1 MQVCRRTDK
10 WKSAVNNSFAHH
22 AAAFE
27 SCRQRLR
34 NMNLLKLRSRCCI
47 CCHDLCF
54 FTFVIALW
62 IDLIIIIPTNS
73 QCYFICPLSNLQI
86 QWMMQQQPMT
96 NFLLAIKWSFQ
107 KMLQHKLVRPI
118 TSHKSLHSALV
129 HCTLQPVQ
137 KTKTKTLW
145 MSNNIGNRI
154 WGNIDK
160 EPNMMHS
167 TP

>member
-34 NMNLLKLRSRCCI
+34 NMNLLKLGSRCCI

-54 FTFVIALW
+54 FPFVIALW

-73 QCYFICPLSNLQI
+73 QCYFICSLSNLQI
-86 QWMMQQQPMT
+86 QWMIEQQHMT
-96 NFLLAIKWSFQ
+96 NFLLAIKSSFQ
-107 KMLQHKLVRPI
+107 KMHQHQIGKTHYQPQVIAFCTCPLHPLHAP
-118 TSHKSLHSALV
+118 TS
-129 HCTLQPVQ
+129 PQ
-137 KTKTKTLW
+137 KQKQKHYEWATT
-145 MSNNIGNRI
+145 
-154 WGNIDK
+154 
-160 EPNMMHS
+160 
-167 TP
+167 